1 VDLCSPVEHR
11 SCSNHQLHEEKR
23 FRQQEHQNAKVY
35 HRCLEETHKQKCF
48 AEEACGSVADKH
60 IYVAEV
66 QVCSC
71 HRRVPKEKTQLLG
84 CGKGEKALRTL
95 KPMQH
100 VL

>member
-1 VDLCSPVEHR
+1 MAVEHR

-48 AEEACGSVADKH
+48 AEVACGSVAVKH

-71 HRRVPKEKTQLLG
+71 HRRVPLL
-84 CGKGEKALRTL
+84 
-95 KPMQH
+95 
-100 VL
+100 VLHWLQQFLEDTASYKQVIGYNKQMGQW